1 MEISS
6 GILVYR
12 IKNNILQVF
21 LGKCGGP
28 AWANRNKG
36 AWNIPKGHVENEENI
51 FETAKREFFEET
63 SLEIKNKSVNDYLY
77 LGETATKARKK
88 VHVYAIEYNFDPID
102 FSDIIMIKSNVCE
115 TEWPKKSGNI
125 IMIPELTAGK
135 YMDINIAK
143 DMIFPYQKI
152 FLTRLEE
159 QLNMNN
165 QNNQEI

>member
-1 MEISS
+1 MEVSS

-12 IKNNILQVF
+12 IKDKILQVF

-36 AWNIPKGHVENEENI
+36 AWNIPKGHVEGDENT
-51 FETAKREFFEET
+51 FDAAKREFFEET
-63 SLEIKNKSVNDYLY
+63 ALEISNKSLSDYIY
-77 LGETATKARKK
+77 LGETSTKSRKK

-125 IMIPELTAGK
+125 IMVPELTSGK
-135 YMDINIAK
+135 YININEAY
-143 DMIFPYQKI
+143 DLIFPYQKI
-152 FLTRLEE
+152 FLDRLKE
-159 QLNMNN
+159 QLNMCNLEY
-165 QNNQEI
+165 QG